1 MTFVKFIPTSNMHIM
16 KKTNNIPLF
25 CSALC
30 IFLTALSCS
39 SDDDQNTGE
48 QSFNSEIETLTGQ
61 IQFLEE
67 APESVELDVLVSDT
81 LLFIFA
87 EKKNHIL
94 LTSVAT
100 DLSMPGDYF
109 PDSIPDEEQTWEALI
124 PGSIQ
129 AGTKVT
135 SYYLH
140 YNNETYKDN
149 FNTIDYLGCI
159 GQYQVNA
166 EIKFTTPVLG
176 IIMQAGLGE
185 LDRLGNSNRELG
197 LPSVDYCEDNL
208 LHFPGINIADGCQS
222 DQFILSEDRMTL
234 TLKNNTDIHH
244 DNYRVVLAAVE

>member
-1 MTFVKFIPTSNMHIM
+1 M
-16 KKTNNIPLF
+16 KKITNIPFLYGSIF
-25 CSALC
+25 ILLIALG
-30 IFLTALSCS
+30 CS
-39 SDDDQNTGE
+39 SDDDQPVE
-48 QSFNSEIETLTGQ
+48 DRSFNSEIETITGQ

-81 LLFIFA
+81 LLFLFA
-87 EKKNHIL
+87 EKKNHTL
-94 LTSVAT
+94 LTSIAT

-124 PGSIQ
+124 PGSIP

-140 YNNETYKDN
+140 YNNETYKDTFDTTDY
-149 FNTIDYLGCI
+149 FNCI
-159 GQYQVNA
+159 GQYQVNGK
-166 EIKFTTPVLG
+166 IKFSTPVLG

-185 LDRLGNSNRELG
+185 MDRLGNSNRELG
-197 LPSVDYCEDNL
+197 LSSVDYCEEHNL

-222 DQFILSEDRMTL
+222 DQFILSEDRLTL

-244 DNYRVVLAAVE
+244 DNYRVILAAVE